1 MKDNIVLW
9 TKTYH
14 VDFER
19 VKKLKESIEKY
30 NKDNIRFYISC
41 PLAEKQLLI
50 DMIGS
55 DGYIYIPDEQIH
67 PPNPRLTGWMQQ
79 TPIKLHAYE
88 QLNCNNV
95 LILDS
100 DCYFIKDF
108 YETDFIAYDDVP
120 YSIIHENKQVQE
132 YNTIF
137 FNKNM
142 RNTEYHKAQKAYREV
157 FGGKSN
163 RVYDYG
169 PNPHIMSAKVL
180 DHMKEH
186 YLEPNGYTFESFYFA
201 MKEAY
206 PGIHPRESLTYGEYL
221 LAAKPIDIIPSGPLF
236 KVYHWPEMVQF
247 ERDNNLFNQE
257 QIKQNY
263 FGILYQS
270 KLASDHPE
278 TYIK

>member
-1 MKDNIVLW
+1 LW

-14 VDFER
+14 VDFKR

-30 NKDNIRFYISC
+30 NKDNLRYYISC
-41 PLAEKQLLI
+41 PESEKQLLI
-50 DMIGS
+50 DTIGT
-55 DGYIYIPDEQIH
+55 DGYTYVSDEQIH

-79 TPIKLHAYE
+79 TNIKLHAYE

-120 YSIIHENKQVQE
+120 YSIIHENKQIQE
-132 YNTIF
+132 YNTSF
-137 FNKNM
+137 FNRNIS
-142 RNTEYHKAQKAYREV
+142 NTEYNKAQKAYREI
-157 FGGKSN
+157 FGGRSN

-169 PNPHIMSAKVL
+169 PNPHLMSAKVL

-201 MKEAY
+201 MKQAY

-221 LAAKPIDIIPSGPLF
+221 LAAKPIDIIPTGPLF
-236 KVYHWPEMVQF
+236 KVYHWPEMVHF
-247 ERDNNLFNQE
+247 ETKNNMFDEE

-270 KLASDHPE
+270 KLSSDHPE
-278 TYIK
+278 TYIR